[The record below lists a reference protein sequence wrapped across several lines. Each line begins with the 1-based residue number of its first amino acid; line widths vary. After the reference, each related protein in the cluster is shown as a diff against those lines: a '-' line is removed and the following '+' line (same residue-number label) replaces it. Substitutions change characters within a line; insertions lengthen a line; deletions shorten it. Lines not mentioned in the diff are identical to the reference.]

1 MCSKQLLKLKN
12 TLPLGVT
19 FDSYI
24 TEENFEKLDSMN
36 RQAVLLQ
43 TVAVNKSFQ
52 AKLKGLKE
60 IESTTLPPIGVTL
73 EDLKN
78 WTDKLKE
85 DTLKIKEF
93 SPNSI
98 KGEISLKSS
107 KILFLAIPHDK
118 GWSATVDGKQA
129 IIEKVDAGLMGILL
143 EKGNHK
149 IELKFEP
156 PYVKEGTYISIFSLL
171 LWGVSI
177 FFFNNRKKK
186 NLETT
191 TEA

>member
-1 MCSKQLLKLKN
+1 M
-12 TLPLGVT
+12 
-19 FDSYI
+19 
-24 TEENFEKLDSMN
+24 
-36 RQAVLLQ
+36 
-43 TVAVNKSFQ
+43 
-52 AKLKGLKE
+52 
-60 IESTTLPPIGVTL
+60 
-73 EDLKN
+73 KN

-85 DTLKIKEF
+85 DTLQIKEF